1 MMLLEKLMKIKKN
14 GSQFIKEMRMMTVFN
29 NKPFHLMIKII
40 KFKKIKVFRMN
51 KFKKIYK
58 NLKLAQM

>member
-1 MMLLEKLMKIKKN
+1 
-14 GSQFIKEMRMMTVFN
+14 MMTVFN

-40 KFKKIKVFRMN
+40 KFKKIKVFKMN